1 MRHEQLEQALASY
14 AQAKNRHDVEA
25 IVALRTDDCVDHSV
39 ATGMRIEGREAIG
52 RFFRAFFASVP
63 DYYGDFDGTAYG
75 EDTAVVW
82 GRWGGTLTGDIMGL
96 EVEPGRRIEIP
107 CAFVCTFRD
116 GLLVEDL
123 QYFDA
128 ATLAEQLGVPLRA
141 ISERTTGL
149 EPATSSL
156 GSSRSTG

>member
-1 MRHEQLEQALASY
+1 MTRQELQETLHRY
-14 AQAKNRHDVEA
+14 ADAKNRHDVDA
-25 IVALRTDDCVDHSV
+25 IVALRSEDCVDH
-39 ATGMRIEGREAIG
+39 A
-52 RFFRAFFASVP
+52 
-63 DYYGDFDGTAYG
+63 
-75 EDTAVVW
+75 
-82 GRWGGTLTGDIMGL
+82 GGTLTGELMGVA
-96 EVEPGRRIEIP
+96 VEAGRRIEIP

-128 ATLAEQLGVPLRA
+128 ATLAEQLGLPLEA